1 MKGFSRAL
9 LAFFDAGKR
18 DLPWRREPSAYRTLV
33 SELMLQQTVVAT
45 VIPYFHRF
53 LARFPTL
60 AALAAADEG
69 DVLAL
74 WSGLG
79 YYSRAR
85 NLHRAARVVVE
96 RHGGELPPDE
106 VALRA
111 LPGVGPYTAA
121 AIAAIA
127 FGIRTFPLDGNGARV
142 FARVFD
148 EHEAID
154 RPSVRERLRA
164 QAGAIVP
171 ADRPGDFAQAVMDL
185 GATICTPTS
194 PRCVDCPVRAN
205 CGARKAGTEGS
216 LPVRLQK
223 AAKRVVD
230 VACAAIE
237 RDGQVLLVR
246 RPAGTLLGGT
256 FTLPAAP
263 GQDATAAAQA
273 AQDVGLEVVGTPVR
287 LGAIRHIFTHRDVTA
302 TVFRVVARG
311 EGPPAG
317 RWLRPD
323 EHDRIAL
330 SSFTRK
336 TLALLGGAAATAGA
350 TTSAATKAA
359 RRGQRKARMLSPL
372 TT

>member
-1 MKGFSRAL
+1 MKGFARAL

-18 DLPWRREPSAYRTLV
+18 DLPWRRRPSAYHTLV

-53 LARFPTL
+53 TGRFPSL

-85 NLHRAARVVVE
+85 NLHRAAQLVVQN
-96 RHGGELPPDE
+96 HGGELPADE
-106 VALRA
+106 AALHA

-148 EHEAID
+148 EGGAID
-154 RPSVRERLRA
+154 RPLVREGLRA
-164 QAGAIVP
+164 RALQLVP

-185 GATICTPTS
+185 GATVCTPTS
-194 PRCVDCPVRAN
+194 PRCVACPVMIHCQARRA
-205 CGARKAGTEGS
+205 GRQEA

-223 AAKRVVD
+223 APKRIVQL
-230 VACAAIE
+230 ACAAIE
-237 RDGQVLLVR
+237 RGGQILLVR
-246 RPAGTLLGGT
+246 RAAGTLLGGT
-256 FTLPAAP
+256 FALPASP
-263 GQDATAAAQA
+263 GEDDAAAA
-273 AQDVGLEVVGTPVR
+273 RAVEEAGLQVTGCPQR

-302 TVFRVVARG
+302 TVFRVSARG
-311 EGPPAG
+311 QAPAAGHWLG
-317 RWLRPD
+317 RG
-323 EHDRIAL
+323 EHDQIAL

-336 TLALLGGAAATAGA
+336 TLALLDAGA
-350 TTSAATKAA
+350 SAAPAGGK
-359 RRGQRKARMLSPL
+359 RGQRKARMVSPL

>member
-1 MKGFSRAL
+1 MKGFARAL
-9 LAFFDAGKR
+9 LGFFDANQR
-18 DLPWRREPSAYRTLV
+18 DLPWRHRPNAYRTLV

-53 LARFPTL
+53 MARFPSL

-69 DVLAL
+69 DVLAQ

-79 YYSRAR
+79 YYSRGR
-85 NLHRAARVVVE
+85 NLHRAARLVVE
-96 RHGGELPPDE
+96 RHGGDLPADE

-148 EHEAID
+148 ERDPID
-154 RPSVRERLRA
+154 KPVVRERLRSRA
-164 QAGAIVP
+164 STLVP

-185 GATICTPTS
+185 GATVCTPTS
-194 PRCVDCPVRAN
+194 PRCPTCPVSIH
-205 CGARKAGTEGS
+205 CGAQRAGRQGE

-223 AAKRVVD
+223 APKREVA

-237 RDGQVLLVR
+237 REGRILLVH
-246 RPAGTLLGGT
+246 RPAGTLLGNT

-263 GQDATAAAQA
+263 GADAAAAVQA
-273 AQDVGLEVVGTPVR
+273 AEEAGLRVVGTPELV
-287 LGAIRHIFTHRDVTA
+287 GAIRHIFTHRDVTA
-302 TVFRVVARG
+302 AVFRVVARG
-311 EGPPAG
+311 EGPAAG
-317 RWLRPD
+317 RWLGHD
-323 EHDRIAL
+323 ESGEVAL

-336 TLALLGGAAATAGA
+336 TLALLGSALAGA
-350 TTSAATKAA
+350 PEKAPKRRRAA
-359 RRGQRKARMLSPL
+359 GQRKARMLSPV